1 MTVIEAAKLLE
12 VQPSTV
18 YALCAAR
25 RLGHSRYGLGK
36 GTIRIEPADLDAYM
50 RSSRVE
56 AVGVGGDD
64 QVDDKPAP
72 TRSREPVLAYQLEI
86 DRMRESRRQAKR
98 GRA

>member
-50 RSSRVE
+50 RSARIE
-56 AVGVGGDD
+56 ADAGEPD
-64 QVDDKPAP
+64 QVDVQPAP

-86 DRMRESRRQAKR
+86 DRMRQSRKQAR
-98 GRA
+98 RI